1 SGQHIKLELKE
12 SQDNEMGEVDPVN
25 EDTQEERPSD
35 NEQLVENMM
44 KAYERYLSQPVGEGW
59 EQMWRKRMVPAPKK
73 SSDELKVEKP
83 INVPVK
89 GLSDTEWAELLGF

>member
-1 SGQHIKLELKE
+1 ME
-12 SQDNEMGEVDPVN
+12 EVDPVN
-25 EDTQEERPSD
+25 EDTQEERSSD
-35 NEQLVENMM
+35 NEQLENMM
-44 KAYERYLSQPVGEGW
+44 KVYERYLSQPVGEEGW

-89 GLSDTEWAELLGF
+89 GLSDAEWAELLGF